1 MFTLSVR
8 VVQVTNAFRTISV
21 FSETE
26 KHIGLTLLCL
36 DKKFSGTTS
45 LTLNFL
51 RDFYNFTILCF
62 HFSKSLMLGKS
73 A

>member
-1 MFTLSVR
+1 MIWSYLIRLHTVYSFR
-8 VVQVTNAFRTISV
+8 RGVVQVMNARRTISI

-26 KHIGLTLLCL
+26 KHIGLTLLCF

-51 RDFYNFTILCF
+51 RDFYNLPI
-62 HFSKSLMLGKS
+62 S
-73 A
+73 